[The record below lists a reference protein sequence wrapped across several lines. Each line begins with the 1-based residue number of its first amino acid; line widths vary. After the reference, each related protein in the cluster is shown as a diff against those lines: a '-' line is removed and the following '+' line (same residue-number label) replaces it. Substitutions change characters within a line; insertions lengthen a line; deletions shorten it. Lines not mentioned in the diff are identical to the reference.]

1 VEKTLYSER
10 GKVLLALLREVRL
23 AKGISQVDL
32 ASRLDLE
39 QTHVSRIERGGRRLD
54 VLELRSWLQA
64 LGCDPVAF
72 HAELETRLAG
82 SAAGE
87 AGTESDSAP
96 STSRNGRKA

>member
-1 VEKTLYSER
+1 MEKTLYSEH

-23 AKGISQVDL
+23 AKGVSQVEL

-64 LGCDPVAF
+64 LNCDPVTF
-72 HAELETRLAG
+72 HAELETRL
-82 SAAGE
+82 SRPAAGN
-87 AGTESDSAP
+87 AGAATYAV
-96 STSRNGRKA
+96 STRSRRSRRA